1 MYTLPQMDEP
11 CEAVW
16 QSALGCLL
24 HLTTQGGH
32 WVASSCSQLP
42 PAAAA
47 ALLDACVTFH
57 WSQELHARLV
67 QMAVNL
73 LYLSD
78 HSSGQ
83 QHGAVY
89 AQRSFGMHTQQQRQ
103 REQQQEQQKEGLK
116 AGVDAAA
123 AAALASPEDVSVTLD
138 TLGGSKGGK
147 QQQQQERQE
156 EVDAAEPAQHND
168 DWQDGEA
175 GGPAHAGVDSG
186 AADDA
191 RSTGQHSSKWGARG
205 SQLGDLDLPWQ
216 LHAGPVDEQQLAAF
230 GGPAKLLQHLCQA
243 GSVEAQRTLLV
254 PLLQVLMPPDVPDTT
269 QLAILQAL
277 CARPS
282 CLAALQAAVSAG
294 LPGWSGCVVLAVQ
307 QQLGAEGLDVPLLSC
322 LLLRLEQLSMQR
334 MGALAGSAAASRGSA
349 ASASAGGGSS
359 SGSSA
364 GSQQQQQEEAQPQ
377 QQQAQLPQLP
387 AEVQL
392 ALQVTLQQLR
402 GELPSRPQAR
412 PGLQAADTTVYQ
424 VRGVL
429 RVLSQQGRLY
439 VARHDTQQFVLQA
452 VRHEASELQSARA
465 RAHNTVPRTTA
476 PHDFLHGTL
485 CLACCLLPAV
495 CCMLFVVVNR
505 CLQRCRA
512 LGRPCGRCA
521 GVTTSL
527 PRWPAGTGCS
537 SCWQ

>member
-1 MYTLPQMDEP
+1 MDEP

-32 WVASSCSQLP
+32 WVASICSQLP

-83 QHGAVY
+83 QHGVVHAH
-89 AQRSFGMHTQQQRQ
+89 SFGAHTQQRRQ
-103 REQQQEQQKEGLK
+103 REHEQEQEQQKEGLK
-116 AGVDAAA
+116 AGDDDAAA

-147 QQQQQERQE
+147 QQQQQRQE
-156 EVDAAEPAQHND
+156 EVDAAEPAQHDD
-168 DWQDGEA
+168 DWQEGEA
-175 GGPAHAGVDSG
+175 GGPAQAGVDSG
-186 AADDA
+186 GAADDDA

-216 LHAGPVDEQQLAAF
+216 LHAGPVDEQQLTAF

-254 PLLQVLMPPDVPDTT
+254 PLLQVLMPPDVPDKA

-307 QQLGAEGLDVPLLSC
+307 QQLGSEGLDVSLLSC

-334 MGALAGSAAASRGSA
+334 MGALAGSAAASLGSA
-349 ASASAGGGSS
+349 GGGGSS

-364 GSQQQQQEEAQPQ
+364 GRQQQQDEPQPQ
-377 QQQAQLPQLP
+377 QQQQAPLPQLP

-392 ALQVTLQQLR
+392 AMQVTLQQLR
-402 GELPSRPQAR
+402 GKLPSRPQAH
-412 PGLQAADTTVYQ
+412 PSLQAADTTVYQ
-424 VRGVL
+424 VRAVL
-429 RVLSQQGRLY
+429 RVLSQQGRLH
-439 VARHDTQQFVLQA
+439 VARHAT
-452 VRHEASELQSARA
+452 
-465 RAHNTVPRTTA
+465 
-476 PHDFLHGTL
+476 
-485 CLACCLLPAV
+485 
-495 CCMLFVVVNR
+495 
-505 CLQRCRA
+505 
-512 LGRPCGRCA
+512 
-521 GVTTSL
+521 
-527 PRWPAGTGCS
+527 
-537 SCWQ
+537 

>member
-47 ALLDACVTFH
+47 ALLDACLTFH

-83 QHGAVY
+83 QHGAVH
-89 AQRSFGMHTQQQRQ
+89 AQRSFGTHTRRQ
-103 REQQQEQQKEGLK
+103 REQEQEQHKEGLK

-147 QQQQQERQE
+147 QQQQQRQE
-156 EVDAAEPAQHND
+156 EVDAAEPAQHNHD
-168 DWQDGEA
+168 GQDGEA
-175 GGPAHAGVDSG
+175 GDPAHAGVDSD

-230 GGPAKLLQHLCQA
+230 GGPAKLLQHFSQA

-294 LPGWSGCVVLAVQ
+294 LPRWSGCVVLAVQ

-322 LLLRLEQLSMQR
+322 LLLRLEQLSMHR

-349 ASASAGGGSS
+349 ASASGGSS

-364 GSQQQQQEEAQPQ
+364 GSQQQHEEPQPQ
-377 QQQAQLPQLP
+377 QQQAPLPQLP
-387 AEVQL
+387 VEVQL

-424 VRGVL
+424 VRGVV
-429 RVLSQQGRLY
+429 RVQYSQQGWLH
-439 VARHDTQQFVLQA
+439 VARNDTQ
-452 VRHEASELQSARA
+452 
-465 RAHNTVPRTTA
+465 
-476 PHDFLHGTL
+476 
-485 CLACCLLPAV
+485 
-495 CCMLFVVVNR
+495 
-505 CLQRCRA
+505 
-512 LGRPCGRCA
+512 
-521 GVTTSL
+521 
-527 PRWPAGTGCS
+527 
-537 SCWQ
+537 